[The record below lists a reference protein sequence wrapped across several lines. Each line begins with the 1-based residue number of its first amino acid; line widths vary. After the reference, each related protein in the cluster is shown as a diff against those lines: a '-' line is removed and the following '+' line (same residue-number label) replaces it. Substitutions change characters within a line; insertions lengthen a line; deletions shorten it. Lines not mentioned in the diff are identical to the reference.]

1 MEKREKPNR
10 NEYMRNYR
18 AANKEKLLERAR
30 EYKKENKDTVYAKKL
45 EWNEKN
51 KEKISSQRK
60 IKYRESHPKKTPKT
74 KEQRR
79 EKKLEGYRKNREK
92 RVAYS
97 MKYEKE
103 HPASRTKHTAWRYFH
118 RMGIK
123 AGQELVEAKANHI
136 ELIRAI
142 KAQKNSESHKEVT
155 NG

>member
-1 MEKREKPNR
+1 MGWTKEQKA
-10 NEYMRNYR
+10 EYMKKYR
-18 AANKEKLLERAR
+18 LENKERLLKRAR
-30 EYKKENKDTVYAKKL
+30 EYKKENKESVCAKKK

-51 KEKISSQRK
+51 KTKALEQRK
-60 IKYRESHPKKTPKT
+60 TKYRESHPKKTPKT

-79 EKKLEGYRKNREK
+79 EKKLEGYRKNRDK

-103 HPASRTKHTAWRYFH
+103 HIKSRTKHTAWRYFH

-123 AGQELVEAKANHI
+123 ADQSLIESKTKHI
-136 ELIRAI
+136 ELTRAI
-142 KAQKNSESHKEVT
+142 KAQKESHKEVT